1 MNDAYMK
8 VHNEVGNLIDFYN
21 VQFYNQGNT
30 QYDTYN
36 ELFKS
41 ANGYFPGTSV

>member
-21 VQFYNQGNT
+21 VQFYNQGST
-30 QYDTYN
+30 SYDTYDG
-36 ELFKS
+36 LFKS
-41 ANGYFPGTSV
+41 AIGYFPGTSV